1 MENNYNEWE
10 NNTQQT
16 DKQPEVQPEPEV
28 VSGTVM
34 EDNNSQSQ
42 SDAQQSERNP
52 YDYSTAAQKEQQ
64 QNYQYQEQQT
74 QQSNE
79 QHQTYQHQSYQQ
91 QSYGQQE
98 SQYYRNHADYS
109 NIPVRKKGKAVKIVG
124 IVVAASLAVGLI
136 GGVGFAGANYLKNYT
151 MNNNGASAIAD
162 NSQSSTDAVTISTA
176 APVSSS
182 SAVSGDVSAVV
193 EEVMPCIVSISS
205 KVIET
210 TSDLFGQQYS
220 QESEGSGS
228 GIIVSQD
235 SKYLYIVTN
244 NHVVEDSEELS
255 VKFVDDT
262 VVTAQIKGTDA
273 DADLAVVVVPMSDI
287 SDETAKEIKVATMGD
302 SDAIKVGQPVIA
314 IGNAL
319 GYGQSVTTGIISAKE
334 RDVELTDKTMKLLQ
348 TNAAINPGNSGG
360 ALLNSDG
367 QVIGINSVKY
377 ASSEV
382 EGMGFAIPIAMAKP
396 IIEDLINERV
406 IPESQQAALGIV
418 GLDIDSNSAE
428 GYGFPKGVYVRQ
440 VMEDSAAEKAGI
452 KFGDIITKFDNRDVS
467 SMESLS
473 NFLTKKAAGDKVE
486 IVVMRQSNKGQYKEV
501 KLTVTLQKKVEQS
514 SSDSETQDGSG
525 NAGGNSNKNGNSG
538 SNGQLPGNGDMDDIM
553 EYFRQYFGY

>member
-16 DKQPEVQPEPEV
+16 TGQSEVQPEPEV
-28 VSGTVM
+28 VSGTVV
-34 EDNNSQSQ
+34 EDNNSQS
-42 SDAQQSERNP
+42 DAQQTERNP
-52 YDYSTAAQKEQQ
+52 YDYSAAAQKGQQ
-64 QNYQYQEQQT
+64 QSYQYQEQQQT
-74 QQSNE
+74 QQNNG
-79 QHQTYQHQSYQQ
+79 QQQQTYQRQSYQQ
-91 QSYGQQE
+91 QSYGQQD
-98 SQYYRNHADYS
+98 SQYQRSHADYS
-109 NIPVRKKGKAVKIVG
+109 NIPVRKKGKAGKIVG

-151 MNNNGASAIAD
+151 MNNNGASAIGD
-162 NSQSSTDAVTISTA
+162 NTQNTDAVSISTV
-176 APVSSS
+176 APVSSN
-182 SAVSGDVSAVV
+182 ATASGDVSAVV
-193 EEVMPCIVSISS
+193 EEVMPSIVSISS

-210 TSDLFGQQYS
+210 TSDWLGQQYS
-220 QESEGSGS
+220 KESEGSGS

-244 NHVVEDSEELS
+244 NHVVEGSEELS

-273 DADLAVVVVPMSDI
+273 DADLAVVVIPMSDI
-287 SDETAKEIKVATMGD
+287 PDKTAKEIKVATMGD
-302 SDAIKVGQPVIA
+302 SDAIKVGQPAIA

-382 EGMGFAIPIAMAKP
+382 EGMGFAIPIATAKP

-406 IPESQQAALGIV
+406 IPENQQAGLGIV
-418 GLDIDSNSAE
+418 GLDIDASSSE
-428 GYGFPKGVYVRQ
+428 GYGFPEGVYVRQ

-452 KFGDIITKFDNRDVS
+452 KFGDIITKFDNRNVS

-486 IVVMRQSNKGQYKEV
+486 IVVMRQGNNGQYKAV

-514 SSDSETQDGSG
+514 
-525 NAGGNSNKNGNSG
+525 NSNSG
-538 SNGQLPGNGDMDDIM
+538 SQGSSDVDGSNDRENSDRYRGQAPNNGDMDDIM